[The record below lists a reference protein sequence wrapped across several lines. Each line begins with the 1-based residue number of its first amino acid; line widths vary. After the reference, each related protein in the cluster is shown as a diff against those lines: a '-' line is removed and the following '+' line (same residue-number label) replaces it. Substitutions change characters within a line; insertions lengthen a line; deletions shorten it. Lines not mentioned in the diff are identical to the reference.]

1 MTEEH
6 FQVRDTTSTFKKKSF
21 PPAEAQPHTSTTV
34 VRDTASTLKKKS
46 FPPAEAQPHTST
58 TVVRDTTSPFK
69 KRCFPPAEA
78 QPHTSTT
85 VDFLVTSE
93 DEDVLVTLEDEFS
106 DRYEEAL
113 KANKALKLENARL
126 RQRCSELERK
136 LAKKD
141 EETCRLYSAIRD
153 VHACTSQILGGGSE
167 ASTPRPTPRPHAP
180 QPSEA
185 LPPAAE
191 DGKVNIG
198 AGVLLEAGVWD
209 WLKASKSDS
218 RFCKDLAVAVWG
230 SEVLRGRSTEGRVCN
245 RLKTAGAVAKPPL
258 TPNKYKAVK
267 GWSKL

>member
-1 MTEEH
+1 MTGVLYIIPYIIDLCVLIKPICP
-6 FQVRDTTSTFKKKSF
+6 Q
-21 PPAEAQPHTSTTV
+21 
-34 VRDTASTLKKKS
+34 
-46 FPPAEAQPHTST
+46 
-58 TVVRDTTSPFK
+58 VRDTTSPFK

-85 VDFLVTSE
+85 V
-93 DEDVLVTLEDEFS
+93 DVLVTLEDEFS

-191 DGKVNIG
+191 DGK
-198 AGVLLEAGVWD
+198 
-209 WLKASKSDS
+209 
-218 RFCKDLAVAVWG
+218 
-230 SEVLRGRSTEGRVCN
+230 
-245 RLKTAGAVAKPPL
+245 
-258 TPNKYKAVK
+258 
-267 GWSKL
+267 WSC